1 MNWGELLMAHGL
13 SLGAT
18 LVTGAVAWG
27 KIHERIR
34 SSHERLSE
42 LEQRCDHYDQFAER
56 FAAIQTDIKWIK
68 EAIRAAAERGRRG
81 NRRDADDSA
90 ND

>member
-1 MNWGELLMAHGL
+1 MAHGL

-18 LVTGAVAWG
+18 IITGAVAWG

-42 LEQRCDHYDQFAER
+42 LESRCDHYDQFAER
-56 FAAIQTDIKWIK
+56 FAAISTDIKWIK
-68 EAIRAAAERGRRG
+68 QTLRDARGPGPRGRDARG
-81 NRRDADDSA
+81 DADYPP